1 MGGGYTANNQ
11 HTHLKHIPATHKRAR
26 GEGERERA
34 SNKNLANQVIL
45 GSVGIS
51 KIELYTRGIL

>member
-26 GEGERERA
+26 EREREREQQKPGK
-34 SNKNLANQVIL
+34 SGDTWVCGDFKN
-45 GSVGIS
+45 
-51 KIELYTRGIL
+51 

>member
-26 GEGERERA
+26 GERERE
-34 SNKNLANQVIL
+34 SEQQKPGKSGDTWVCGDFKN
-45 GSVGIS
+45 
-51 KIELYTRGIL
+51 